1 VKGTLFWVVV
11 VAQRLAGDD
20 HHDFGDGWWIV
31 MMIGM
36 VLFWVLVAVGIV
48 WLVRNLQ
55 GGTGSLGRGE
65 PTPLA
70 VLDRRLAE
78 GAISVEEYEQRRQVL
93 LGSSGERSEG

>member
-1 VKGTLFWVVV
+1 MKTGLYGAFV

-20 HHDFGDGWWIV
+20 HHDFGDGWWMV

-36 VLFWVLVAVGIV
+36 VLFWVVVAVGIV

-55 GGTGSLGRGE
+55 GGTSSLGRGE
-65 PTPLA
+65 PTPLQ

-78 GAISVEEYEQRRQVL
+78 GEISVEEYEQRRQVL
-93 LGSSGERSEG
+93 RGSSGKRAEG